1 MHVYTNRHTNI
12 TTNKYNSNNKNR
24 LKESKGDEML
34 DYGCILV
41 EVSSEWL
48 SWPVCSQGVLGG
60 RTEEKSVGGKVKR
73 ASNPVGG
80 HGELE
85 ETLSFL
91 GSTFLFCQENTTMYL
106 RGLTGLHFS
115 MPAFITFG
123 RTTLCPGRRWVCP
136 LPLTPALTSTVGF
149 TPPGISDPQPGIAN
163 YHVTCS
169 AMHTNNGD
177 TADVSSILN

>member
-1 MHVYTNRHTNI
+1 MRCRNMGTSLW
-12 TTNKYNSNNKNR
+12 KYPLSDSPG
-24 LKESKGDEML
+24 LSAH
-34 DYGCILV
+34 
-41 EVSSEWL
+41 EVSW
-48 SWPVCSQGVLGG
+48 
-60 RTEEKSVGGKVKR
+60 EEEQREKNIGGKVKR
-73 ASNPVGG
+73 SSNPMGG

-85 ETLSFL
+85 ETLNFL
-91 GSTFLFCQENTTMYL
+91 GSTFLFCQENTTMCL

-149 TPPGISDPQPGIAN
+149 APPGISDPQPGIAN

-169 AMHTNNGD
+169 AVHTNGD
-177 TADVSSILN
+177 TASASSILN